1 MKDAG
6 GVATVG
12 LTGATIDV
20 ISRTLTINVSIL
32 PIVSVSI
39 GIIMAI
45 AIKIILNEDM
55 PGKVKK
61 AYKVRILPDN
71 LYEELTKIFA
81 CVGIQIL
88 MLGVTYVV
96 SEEPNNLFYFL
107 GLVLISYLVL
117 VVPRKVLSGK
127 MKVKFIRVID

>member
-96 SEEPNNLFYFL
+96 SEEPNNLFFRI
-107 GLVLISYLVL
+107 GAH
-117 VVPRKVLSGK
+117 
-127 MKVKFIRVID
+127 